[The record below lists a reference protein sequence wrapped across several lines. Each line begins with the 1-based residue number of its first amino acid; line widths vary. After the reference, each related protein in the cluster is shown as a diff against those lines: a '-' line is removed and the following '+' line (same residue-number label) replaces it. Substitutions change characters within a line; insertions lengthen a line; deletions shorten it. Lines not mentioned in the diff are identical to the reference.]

1 MILRESKRGKLP
13 IVNEKYELV
22 ALISR
27 TDMRKN
33 RDFPNATKDDKK
45 QLLAAAAIGTRP
57 KDKTR
62 AAALVKAGVDV
73 IVIDSSQGN
82 STYQLDMVRHLK
94 SSYPDLQVVGG
105 NIVTGTCCCCVC
117 VCVCLSIEREH

>member
-1 MILRESKRGKLP
+1 MNKKS
-13 IVNEKYELV
+13 ELV

-33 RDFPNATKDDKK
+33 QIFQMQPRMTRNNFLL
-45 QLLAAAAIGTRP
+45 QLRWNET

-73 IVIDSSQGN
+73 IVIDSSQVTPRIN
-82 STYQLDMVRHLK
+82 DMVRHLK
-94 SSYPDLQVVGG
+94 SSYPDLQVIGG
-105 NIVTGTCCCCVC
+105 NIVTGAQA
-117 VCVCLSIEREH
+117 REISFKLVWTDYVWVWSW